1 MSASPIFSSAAMGR
15 SFIFSPRSSFLRSAP
30 RSNADV
36 IADSIAKKTA
46 EKTAKKTAEILAHV
60 GAISRL
66 AAVVPASRLDVRPA
80 PEMVS
85 SGIPQLD
92 SLTGG
97 IARGCLTEICGT
109 ASSGRTS
116 VLLFALAR
124 ATQRGEVCALVDAS
138 DAFNPASAAAAGME
152 MSRLLWV
159 RCGEKYPSR
168 KHPSPARRAGCAK
181 TDTYQGMPSSDSYQA
196 MPSGIPQVAE
206 KKFDFGRWEAQLGQM
221 LKVTDLLLQSNG
233 FGMIALDLGD
243 VPVPSARRIP
253 LASWFRFRRAI
264 EHTPTTLLVLEQ
276 QPIAGSCSSVLVK
289 VSGAR
294 SQVAGKGLSAVS
306 SQLSENRT
314 SHLELPHS
322 ELLDQFEI
330 TAELLRSRL
339 ERNSER
345 KPVQSTASFKSRAA
359 WAG

>member
-1 MSASPIFSSAAMGR
+1 MSASPVFSSAAMGR
-15 SFIFSPRSSFLRSAP
+15 SFIFSPRSSPP
-30 RSNADV
+30 RSNAD
-36 IADSIAKKTA
+36 SIT
-46 EKTAKKTAEILAHV
+46 EKTVEKTAEILAHV
-60 GAISRL
+60 GAISSL
-66 AAVVPASRLDVRPA
+66 AAVVPASRLALRLA

-92 SLTGG
+92 LLTGG

-168 KHPSPARRAGCAK
+168 KHSSAARRAGCAK
-181 TDTYQGMPSSDSYQA
+181 TSDSCQGT
-196 MPSGIPQVAE
+196 PSGIPQVAE
-206 KKFDFGRWEAQLGQM
+206 EKSGFSRWESQLGQM

-264 EHTPTTLLVLEQ
+264 EHTPTALLVLEQ
-276 QPIAGSCSSVLVK
+276 QPIAGSCSSMLVK

-294 SQVAGKGLSAVS
+294 SQVAGKGPAAVS
-306 SQLSENRT
+306 SQLSENRV
-314 SHLELPHS
+314 SHSELPHS
-322 ELLDQFEI
+322 ELLDKFEI

-345 KPVQSTASFKSRAA
+345 KPLQSTASFKSRAA
-359 WAG
+359 WTG

>member
-1 MSASPIFSSAAMGR
+1 MSASPVFSSAAMSR
-15 SFIFSPRSSFLRSAP
+15 PFIFSPRPSLRS
-30 RSNADV
+30 N
-36 IADSIAKKTA
+36 
-46 EKTAKKTAEILAHV
+46 AKKTAEILARV
-60 GAISRL
+60 GALPKL

-80 PEMVS
+80 LEMVS

-92 SLTGG
+92 TLTGG
-97 IARGCLTEICGT
+97 LARGCLTEICGM

-124 ATQRGEVCALVDAS
+124 ATERGEVCALVDSS
-138 DAFNPASAAAAGME
+138 DAFDPASAAAAGME

-159 RCGEKYPSR
+159 RCGENYPSR
-168 KHPSPARRAGCAK
+168 KHRSLQRGKLSRGKNPEPR
-181 TDTYQGMPSSDSYQA
+181 
-196 MPSGIPQVAE
+196 
-206 KKFDFGRWEAQLGQM
+206 RWESQLEQM

-243 VPVPSARRIP
+243 VPVESARRIP

-264 EHTPTTLLVLEQ
+264 EHTPTALLVLEQ
-276 QPIAGSCSSVLVK
+276 QPIAGSCSSMLVK
-289 VSGAR
+289 VSG
-294 SQVAGKGLSAVS
+294 KKLSAVS
-306 SQLSENRT
+306 SQLSGNPPMHT
-314 SHLELPHS
+314 ELPHS

-330 TAELLRSRL
+330 TAELLCSRL
-339 ERNSER
+339 ERKLER

>member
-1 MSASPIFSSAAMGR
+1 MSASPVFSSAAMGR
-15 SFIFSPRSSFLRSAP
+15 PFIFSPQPSP
-30 RSNADV
+30 RSTV
-36 IADSIAKKTA
+36 
-46 EKTAKKTAEILAHV
+46 EMTAKKTAEILAQV
-60 GAISRL
+60 GAIPKL
-66 AAVVPASRLDVRPA
+66 AGVVSASRLEVRPS

-97 IARGCLTEICGT
+97 LARGCLTEICGT

-138 DAFNPASAAAAGME
+138 DAFDPASAAAAGMA

-159 RCGEKYPSR
+159 RCGEKYTSR
-168 KHPSPARRAGCAK
+168 KHDDDKDHAIVRQAGCAK
-181 TDTYQGMPSSDSYQA
+181 TGVSYQG
-196 MPSGIPQVAE
+196 MPSGIPQTAG
-206 KKFDFGRWEAQLGQM
+206 KRFGFSRWESQLAQM

-243 VPVPSARRIP
+243 VPVRSARRIP
-253 LASWFRFRRAI
+253 LASWFRFRRAV
-264 EHTPTTLLVLEQ
+264 EHTSTALLVLEQ
-276 QPIAGSCSSVLVK
+276 QPIAGSCSSMLVK
-289 VSGAR
+289 VSAIG
-294 SQVAGKGLSAVS
+294 
-306 SQLSENRT
+306 SQLSGNRPAH
-314 SHLELPHS
+314 SELPHS
-322 ELLDQFEI
+322 GLLDQLEI

-339 ERNSER
+339 ERKLER

>member
-15 SFIFSPRSSFLRSAP
+15 SFIFSPRSSPP
-30 RSNADV
+30 RSNAD
-36 IADSIAKKTA
+36 SIA
-46 EKTAKKTAEILAHV
+46 EKTVEKTAEILAHV
-60 GAISRL
+60 GAISSL
-66 AAVVPASRLDVRPA
+66 AAVVPASRLDLRLA

-92 SLTGG
+92 LLTGG

-168 KHPSPARRAGCAK
+168 KHSSAARRAGCAK
-181 TDTYQGMPSSDSYQA
+181 TSDSCQG

-206 KKFDFGRWEAQLGQM
+206 KKFDFSRWEAQLGQM

-243 VPVPSARRIP
+243 VPVRSARRIP

-264 EHTPTTLLVLEQ
+264 EHTPTALLVLEQ

-294 SQVAGKGLSAVS
+294 SQVAGKGLAAVS
-306 SQLSENRT
+306 SQLSENRV
-314 SHLELPHS
+314 SHSELPHS
-322 ELLDQFEI
+322 ELLDKFEI

-359 WAG
+359 WTG

>member
-1 MSASPIFSSAAMGR
+1 MGR
-15 SFIFSPRSSFLRSAP
+15 PFILS
-30 RSNADV
+30 
-36 IADSIAKKTA
+36 AKKTA
-46 EKTAKKTAEILAHV
+46 ELLAQV
-60 GAISRL
+60 GAIPKL
-66 AAVVPASRLDVRPA
+66 AAVVPASRLDMRPA

-138 DAFNPASAAAAGME
+138 DAFDPASAAAAGME

-168 KHPSPARRAGCAK
+168 KHPSAALTGCEK
-181 TDTYQGMPSSDSYQA
+181 TDDSYQG

-206 KKFDFGRWEAQLGQM
+206 NGFGFSRCGSTRWKNPEGQRWESQLGQM

-253 LASWFRFRRAI
+253 LASWFRFRRAV
-264 EHTPTTLLVLEQ
+264 EHTPTALLVLEQ

-289 VSGAR
+289 VSGVR
-294 SQVAGKGLSAVS
+294 SQVSGKKLAALS
-306 SQLSENRT
+306 SQFSANRLAHT
-314 SHLELPHS
+314 

-330 TAELLRSRL
+330 RAELIRSRL
-339 ERNSER
+339 ER
-345 KPVQSTASFKSRAA
+345 KPVQSAASFSSRAA

>member
-1 MSASPIFSSAAMGR
+1 MSASPIFSAAATGR
-15 SFIFSPRSSFLRSAP
+15 HFIFSSTAPSVSSRPTAAKII
-30 RSNADV
+30 RNA
-36 IADSIAKKTA
+36 
-46 EKTAKKTAEILAHV
+46 AEISALM
-60 GAISRL
+60 GASPKL
-66 AAVVPASRLDVRPA
+66 AAVVPASRLEVRA
-80 PEMVS
+80 TPEMVS
-85 SGIPQLD
+85 SGIVQLD
-92 SLTGG
+92 ALTGG
-97 IARGCLTEICGT
+97 LARGCLTEICGT

-124 ATQRGEVCALVDAS
+124 ATERGEVCALVDAG
-138 DAFNPASAAAAGME
+138 DAFDPASAAAARME

-159 RCGEKYPSR
+159 RCGKKYSSR
-168 KHPSPARRAGCAK
+168 KSPSAERRTNSRANELPG
-181 TDTYQGMPSSDSYQA
+181 
-196 MPSGIPQVAE
+196 E
-206 KKFDFGRWEAQLGQM
+206 KSRGLNPEGQRWESRLGQV

-264 EHTPTTLLVLEQ
+264 EHTPTALLVLEQ

-294 SQVAGKGLSAVS
+294 SQVSGNPLMHS
-306 SQLSENRT
+306 
-314 SHLELPHS
+314 ELPHS

-339 ERNSER
+339 ER

-359 WAG
+359 WVG

>member
-1 MSASPIFSSAAMGR
+1 MSASPVFSSAAMSR
-15 SFIFSPRSSFLRSAP
+15 PFIFSPQSSP
-30 RSNADV
+30 RANAEET
-36 IADSIAKKTA
+36 AK
-46 EKTAKKTAEILAHV
+46 KKTAEILAQV
-60 GAISRL
+60 GAIPKL

-92 SLTGG
+92 LLTGG
-97 IARGCLTEICGT
+97 LARGCLTEICGT

-138 DAFNPASAAAAGME
+138 DAFDPASAAAAGME

-168 KHPSPARRAGCAK
+168 KHPSAARTGGGRTGGS
-181 TDTYQGMPSSDSYQA
+181 YQGMPS
-196 MPSGIPQVAE
+196 GISQVAE
-206 KKFDFGRWEAQLGQM
+206 NRFGFSRCDSTSRPEGQRWESQLGQM

-243 VPVPSARRIP
+243 VPVHSARRIP

-264 EHTPTTLLVLEQ
+264 EHTPTALLVLEQ

-289 VSGAR
+289 VSGVR
-294 SQVAGKGLSAVS
+294 
-306 SQLSENRT
+306 SQLSGNQL
-314 SHLELPHS
+314 SHS

-339 ERNSER
+339 EKKLDR

>member
-1 MSASPIFSSAAMGR
+1 MSASPGFSPAAMSR
-15 SFIFSPRSSFLRSAP
+15 PFIFSPRSSP
-30 RSNADV
+30 RS
-36 IADSIAKKTA
+36 
-46 EKTAKKTAEILAHV
+46 TAEILARV
-60 GAISRL
+60 GAIPKL
-66 AAVVPASRLDVRPA
+66 TAVVPASRLDVRPA

-92 SLTGG
+92 LLTGG
-97 IARGCLTEICGT
+97 LARGCLTEICGT

-124 ATQRGEVCALVDAS
+124 ATERGEVCALVDAS
-138 DAFNPASAAAAGME
+138 DAFDPASAAAAGME

-168 KHPSPARRAGCAK
+168 KNPSAALMAGSRAGEFPRWK
-181 TDTYQGMPSSDSYQA
+181 NPEGQ
-196 MPSGIPQVAE
+196 
-206 KKFDFGRWEAQLGQM
+206 RWESQLGQM

-243 VPVPSARRIP
+243 VPVRSARRIP
-253 LASWFRFRRAI
+253 LASWFRFRRAV
-264 EHTPTTLLVLEQ
+264 EHTPTALLVLEQ
-276 QPIAGSCSSVLVK
+276 QPIAGSCSSVLLR
-289 VSGAR
+289 VSGVR
-294 SQVAGKGLSAVS
+294 SQVSGKRLSVVS
-306 SQLSENRT
+306 SQPSGNRPAHSEP
-314 SHLELPHS
+314 PHS

-339 ERNSER
+339 ERKLER

>member
-1 MSASPIFSSAAMGR
+1 MSASPVFSSAAKSR
-15 SFIFSPRSSFLRSAP
+15 PFIFSPHSR
-30 RSNADV
+30 
-36 IADSIAKKTA
+36 K
-46 EKTAKKTAEILAHV
+46 KKTAEILAHV
-60 GAISRL
+60 AAIPKL
-66 AAVVPASRLDVRPA
+66 AAVVPAARLDARPA

-97 IARGCLTEICGT
+97 LARGCLTEICGP

-124 ATQRGEVCALVDAS
+124 ATQRGEVCALVDSS
-138 DAFNPASAAAAGME
+138 DAFDPASAVAAGMV

-159 RCGEKYPSR
+159 RCGE
-168 KHPSPARRAGCAK
+168 ARVVTGLRPVRAGQNPA
-181 TDTYQGMPSSDSYQA
+181 TTQSSAGFS
-196 MPSGIPQVAE
+196 
-206 KKFDFGRWEAQLGQM
+206 RWQPPLAQM

-243 VPVPSARRIP
+243 IPVPSVRRIP

-264 EHTPTTLLVLEQ
+264 EHTPTALLVLEQ
-276 QPIAGSCSSVLVK
+276 QSIAGSCSSVLLR
-289 VSGAR
+289 VSAVR
-294 SQVAGKGLSAVS
+294 SQR
-306 SQLSENRT
+306 SEKR
-314 SHLELPHS
+314 PAHS
-322 ELLDQFEI
+322 ELLHQFEI

-339 ERNSER
+339 EK
-345 KPVQSTASFKSRAA
+345 KPAQSTASFNSRAA

>member
-1 MSASPIFSSAAMGR
+1 MSASPVFSSAAMGR
-15 SFIFSPRSSFLRSAP
+15 SFIFSSRSSPP
-30 RSNADV
+30 RSNAD
-36 IADSIAKKTA
+36 SIAEKTV

-60 GAISRL
+60 GAISSL
-66 AAVVPASRLDVRPA
+66 AAVVPASRLDLRLA

-92 SLTGG
+92 LLTGG

-138 DAFNPASAAAAGME
+138 GAFNPASAAAAGME

-159 RCGEKYPSR
+159 RCGKYPSR
-168 KHPSPARRAGCAK
+168 KHSSAARSAGCAK
-181 TDTYQGMPSSDSYQA
+181 TSDSCQG

-206 KKFDFGRWEAQLGQM
+206 KKFGFSRWEAQLGQM

-253 LASWFRFRRAI
+253 LASWFRFRRAM

-276 QPIAGSCSSVLVK
+276 QPIAGSCSSMLVK

-294 SQVAGKGLSAVS
+294 SQVSGKGLSALS
-306 SQLSENRT
+306 SQLSENRA
-314 SHLELPHS
+314 SHLEL
-322 ELLDQFEI
+322 LAQFEI

-345 KPVQSTASFKSRAA
+345 KPVQSSASFKSRAA